1 MVKTNTMKL
10 KLLLL
15 ATVISCSLY
24 SQSTTE
30 SIQLVYDTSG
40 YLENDSTPEGILA
53 APSNPGDNLATVI
66 PTVNA
71 EMNVNEVGALTYM
84 LPIEVLKGLNN
95 FQPNLAL
102 VYSSQSGNG
111 QAGYGWN
118 ITGTSIISR
127 GGKSKEVDGVT
138 IGPQFNNTDPF
149 YLDGQRLIRVHN
161 SDYVTEKFSKIKIQN
176 FSSGEYSF
184 IVKYTDGRIAKYK
197 EIVSGSG
204 QHYISVIS
212 DAFDNEIHYVYS
224 AESNTPVLSSVSY
237 GGTSVTTDK
246 FFVNIY
252 YKARLEGIRAYRNGS
267 EFTNFKI
274 VDRIVSSSTYNGTY
288 RTYQLSHDYIE
299 NNSTERLRRITVS
312 NENSEALK
320 PLNFSYNA
328 PSSTGQINYLPKNST
343 AIPNG
348 TTGLGSIAMGDF
360 FGSGEVEPIYQVRNS
375 NNTYSLFGN
384 AGRLN
389 TSVGN
394 KGNDEFF
401 AGKVLLNNRISKNDQ
416 LITASTD
423 YLGDV
428 SDENQGNNQ
437 QNNTLIDRVTFYIND
452 LLSNTARQV
461 TVDLKGSSATHVEY
475 DPYSGDRPNETTY
488 VIRDTTEREFI
499 SGDFN
504 NDGLIDFLIFEYPSI
519 NRLGQLYLVEI
530 GKNQTASLTAS
541 KITGVLNQS
550 YVKDPYLI
558 EFDGDGVPELM
569 TVDKYT
575 GLYSVYKID
584 LENKIGIDYN
594 SAALI
599 VNRNIPNYISNR
611 TPLFFGDF
619 NGDGLTDFMT
629 PHKVYKMDD
638 DSSLAREF
646 YKIENEQLLW
656 NKFISTG
663 KAFLQS
669 TEDFTSQKIAYIES
683 TQRNI
688 IKKTSFWQKLWSG
701 KMDSYEGSEF
711 STNSI
716 LVTDFNG
723 DGRSDIIMINKIG
736 KITYSTT
743 GNLRSATLQNIGN
756 FLSYVDY
763 SSWPF
768 KFINFNSKIA
778 NRISYIQNI
787 SGKASSSSTFSSTNN
802 LVQPIDNRNYSPFT
816 LIAPT
821 AQLGQLNQYKS
832 GVLLNDVLT
841 GSSGSWVI
849 DNDKFLEKQ
858 IQAVDNGSGVVQ
870 KVDYK
875 AMATSYTK
883 SEAPYY
889 YNKEEADKFE
899 YPIYIHNTNAGM
911 YVAHKI
917 HTEFDGKIL
926 TKEYRFENGVQYLE
940 GKGFLGFQKTYVS
953 DAYESEIKNGS
964 YINRFPLRAVF
975 WNISTRDPLK
985 DNAVLK
991 TTYGG
996 LKDFFIIN
1004 RIKNEKFTQGSQ
1016 SIILAT
1022 EEESTD
1028 NLKRIKINKRY
1039 TYDPADDFK
1048 LKKAYTDYDGVGT
1061 TEEEYTY
1068 KPQFDTGNHYF
1079 YGKIESVRQTTYR
1092 DNLSYTTREES
1103 DYFPNGNLQES
1114 RKYGNEASAPPIS
1127 TSYTYDDFGNLKSQ
1141 TISTAGIASQ
1151 TTSYIYDATNRY
1163 VNKTTSPDGLFSESV
1178 VNPLGR
1184 VSEETS
1190 PLGLKTYYQSDS
1202 WGNITKITDYLGKQ
1216 TNITKSLSISPSGA
1230 YYTLSKKREGGAMTI
1245 VTFDKFDREIQSRT
1259 QSINSKWTVVQTEYD
1274 IYGRKIR
1281 YSEPF
1286 YMGTIPK
1293 WNSIE
1298 YDELNRPVKNIAFT
1312 GKTITS
1318 CYEGMKVT
1326 VDDGYKK
1333 TSKTLD
1339 AMGNIVRH
1347 QDHGGIITFSFYPN
1361 GAPKETNY
1369 DGIKTT
1375 FEIDGWGNK
1384 KKIVDPSAGTFEYE
1398 YDNLSRITRERTP
1411 KGYTLFTYDDLGR
1424 PLTDKTYGN
1433 SNAEKTNIE
1442 KTYTYNINTKLPETI
1457 TGQSNGKTFL
1467 YTTYYDQYYRVNGK
1481 REQTPDFTYTSNTTF
1496 DSYGRADVITSST
1509 AINNPN
1515 HTTSSSIK
1523 NVYDTNGTLI
1533 RQNDVISGIKVWA
1546 ITTINAD
1553 GKMTEMEYGNGYI
1566 IKNNYRETDNS
1577 LVDIQHV
1584 RQSDGQSI
1592 VDMGYDYDVNKGI
1605 LKSRNNRTFGKSEA
1619 YTYDKLNRLL
1629 TESVN
1634 NIIVNEYTYDQR
1646 GRMTSNT
1653 ELGKY
1658 NYNAGDY
1665 KLQSINFNNNGQNV
1679 NAQRGFAEITFNAYR
1694 SPLRITLAGKDDL
1707 QFEYNTLK
1715 TRYEMSSSIT
1725 GKQKFYSSDFA
1736 IEITKQ
1742 GNKTEIITFITGDP
1756 YSANYIK
1763 KEILINGSVSESGN
1777 YFLHR
1782 DNQGSILAITKAN
1795 DGSVVEKRYFD
1806 AWGNLKAMTNAQQQ
1820 LVTGN
1825 PQMLFM
1831 DRGYTGHEHLQSV
1844 GLINM
1849 NARIYDPVVRKF
1861 LSADNLVSDPFNTQ
1875 AYDRYSYVLNNPLL
1889 YMDLD
1894 GNEITLG
1901 VAVIIGVAVAI
1912 FSKAIVNMIQGIPF
1926 WYGLGKAATMGAV
1939 SAAISFGIG
1948 SLATTSFGTALSV
1961 GKAAFEAGLHGITSG
1976 AMSALDGGKFG
1987 SGFLSGMMSSLV
1999 SSGIQGI
2006 GESGARLEGMS
2017 MSNIGGMPMAMPQIS
2032 NLMVRNPGLFKA
2044 IMLSA
2049 GGLAGGLSS
2058 TIAGGRFID
2067 GLKQGL
2073 ITSGL
2078 NHMAHIVSDEFES
2091 IARSRQEIRDVG
2103 LDPDA
2108 NAPLDCSSVEKLLKT
2123 RTLSELD
2130 SDAGSP
2136 NIIFDNSLPAGHG
2149 GVTTSYITEKRVEKI
2164 TLNGNIKRTFYGLY
2178 GTIGHELV
2186 HAIDT
2191 VSGFRLSIYNQ
2202 FIQKG
2207 YTESEAGRYSG
2218 YRSEMNAYGW
2228 QMKHTPS
2235 AWYNG
2240 WLNHFT
2246 KFYELSQYK

>member
-1 MVKTNTMKL
+1 MVKTKTMKF

-40 YLENDSTPEGILA
+40 YLENDSTEGILA

-71 EMNVNEVGALTYM
+71 EMNVNEVGALTYV

-118 ITGTSIISR
+118 ITGTSMISR

-224 AESNTPVLSSVSY
+224 TESNTPVLSSVSY

-312 NENSEALK
+312 NENNEALK

-360 FGSGEVEPIYQVRNS
+360 FGRSEVEPIYQVKNS
-375 NNTYSLFGN
+375 NGTFSLFGN

-452 LLSNTARQV
+452 LVSNTARQV

-519 NRLGQLYLVEI
+519 NRLGQLYLLEI
-530 GKNQTASLTAS
+530 GKTQTASLTAS
-541 KITGVLNQS
+541 KITGALNQS

-558 EFDGDGVPELM
+558 EFDGDGVPEIM

-756 FLSYVDY
+756 FLSYQNY

-768 KFINFNSKIA
+768 QFIYFNSKIA

-802 LVQPIDNRNYSPFT
+802 LVQPIDNLNYSPFT

-832 GVLLNDVLT
+832 GVLFNDVLT

-858 IQAVDNGSGVVQ
+858 IQQVDNGSGVIQ

-875 AMATSYTK
+875 VMAPSYTK
-883 SEAPYY
+883 SEEPYY
-889 YNKEEADKFE
+889 YNISEANKFE
-899 YPIYIHNTNAGM
+899 YPTYIHSTNAGM
-911 YVAHKI
+911 YLAHKI
-917 HTEFDGKIL
+917 HTEFDSKIL
-926 TKEYRFENGVQYLE
+926 TKEYRFENGVQNLE

-964 YINRFPLRAVF
+964 YINKFPTRSVF
-975 WNISTRDPLK
+975 WNISTKDPLK
-985 DNAVLK
+985 ENAVMT

-996 LKDFFIIN
+996 LKDFFTIN
-1004 RIKNEKFTQGSQ
+1004 RIKNEKFIQGNQ
-1016 SIILAT
+1016 NLILAT
-1022 EEESTD
+1022 EEETID
-1028 NLKRIKINKRY
+1028 NLKRIRINKRY
-1039 TYDPADDFK
+1039 SYDPADDFK
-1048 LKKAYTDYDGVGT
+1048 LKKAYTDYDSVGS
-1061 TEEEYTY
+1061 TEATYSY
-1068 KPQFDTGNHYF
+1068 KPESNNGDHYF
-1079 YGKIESVRQTTYR
+1079 YGKVSSIIETTYR
-1092 DNLSYTTREES
+1092 DNLSFTTKEES
-1103 DYFPNGNLQES
+1103 EYFPNGNVQEN
-1114 RKYGNEASAPPIS
+1114 RKYGNDVNAPPIK
-1127 TSYTYDDFGNLKSQ
+1127 TNFTYDVVGNLETQ
-1141 TISTAGIASQ
+1141 TISTTGITSQ
-1151 TTSYIYDATNRY
+1151 TSRFEYDLTKRY
-1163 VNKTTSPDGLFSESV
+1163 VKKTTSPDGLFTESDV
-1178 VNPLGR
+1178 DPIGR
-1184 VSEETS
+1184 VKEEIS
-1190 PLGLKTYYQSDS
+1190 SLGLKTFYQYDN
-1202 WGNITKITDYLGKQ
+1202 WGNVIKSTDFLGKR
-1216 TNITKSLSISPSGA
+1216 TTINKSSAVSPTGA
-1230 YYTLSKKREGGAMTI
+1230 SYSVSKKREGEPMTI
-1245 VTFDKFDREIQSRT
+1245 ITFDKFDREIQSRT
-1259 QSINSKWTVVQTEYD
+1259 QSINGKWSVRLTAYD
-1274 IYGRKIR
+1274 LYGRKER
-1281 YSEPF
+1281 YSEPYF
-1286 YMGTIPK
+1286 LGETPK

-1298 YDELNRPVKNIAFT
+1298 YDELNRPVKMTSFT
-1312 GKTITS
+1312 GKEIKS
-1318 CYEGMKVT
+1318 CYEKMTVT
-1326 VDDGYKK
+1326 VDDGINL

-1339 AMGNIVRH
+1339 ATGNTIRI
-1347 QDHGGIITFSFYPN
+1347 QDQGGVISYTYYPN
-1361 GAPKETNY
+1361 GALKETNY

-1375 FEIDGWGNK
+1375 FEVDGWGNK
-1384 KKIVDPSAGTFEYE
+1384 TKVTDPSAGVFEYK
-1398 YDNLSRITRERTP
+1398 YDNLSRTEKEITP
-1411 KGYTLFTYDDLGR
+1411 KGITNYTYDHLGR
-1424 PLTDKTYGN
+1424 LKTEKVQGN
-1433 SNAEKTNIE
+1433 SSAEDTNIE
-1442 KTYTYNINTKLPETI
+1442 KTYYYDDTAQGKFLPIKVEGFSN
-1457 TGQSNGKTFL
+1457 GQSFT
-1467 YTTYYDQYYRVNGK
+1467 YTTIYDEFFRIREKV
-1481 REQTPDFTYTSNTTF
+1481 EQTPDFIYSSRTTF
-1496 DSYGRADVITSST
+1496 DSFGRVDVVQIST
-1509 AINNPN
+1509 KLNNPN
-1515 HTTSSSIK
+1515 YTTNSTVK
-1523 NVYDTNGTLI
+1523 NVYDINGILV
-1533 RQNDVISGIKVWA
+1533 RQNDNLSGAKIWQ
-1546 ITTINAD
+1546 INSVKAD
-1553 GKMTEMEYGNGYI
+1553 GKTSNMDFGNGFSVVH
-1566 IKNNYRETDNS
+1566 NYRDSDNTLTD
-1577 LVDIQHV
+1577 IRHIG
-1584 RQSDGQSI
+1584 SDGISI
-1592 VDMGYDYDVNKGI
+1592 VDIGYDYDPIKGI
-1605 LKSRNNRTFGKSEA
+1605 LNSRNNRTFGIHEK

-1629 TESVN
+1629 TESIDNVV
-1634 NIIVNEYTYDQR
+1634 VNEYSYDKR
-1646 GRMTSNT
+1646 SRMTSNK

-1658 NYNAGDY
+1658 NYNSGDY
-1665 KLQSINFNNNGQNV
+1665 QLKSINFNTNGQNV
-1679 NAQRGFAEITFNAYR
+1679 NAQRGFANVKYNAYR
-1694 SPLRITLAGKDDL
+1694 SPLKVTLAGKDDL
-1707 QFEYNTLK
+1707 QFTYNILK
-1715 TRYEMSSSIT
+1715 SRYSMTSGVT
-1725 GKQKFYSSDFA
+1725 GKQKFYSSDFVL
-1736 IEITKQ
+1736 EITKL
-1742 GNKTEIITFITGDP
+1742 GNKTEILTFITADP
-1756 YSANYIK
+1756 YNANYIK
-1763 KEILINGSVSESGN
+1763 KEVLINNSLTDNGN
-1777 YFLHR
+1777 FYLHR
-1782 DNQGSILAITKAN
+1782 DNQGSILAITKAL
-1795 DGSVVEKRYFD
+1795 DGAVVEKRYFD
-1806 AWGNLKAMTNAQQQ
+1806 AWGNLKAMTNAQQV
-1820 LVTGN
+1820 LITVS
-1825 PQMLFM
+1825 PQMQFM

-1849 NARIYDPVVRKF
+1849 NARIYDPIVRKF

-1894 GNEITLG
+1894 GNEPITFTA
-1901 VAVIIGVAVAI
+1901 AVVIGVAIAV
-1912 FSKAIVNMIQGIPF
+1912 FSKAITNMISGIPF
-1926 WYGLGKAATMGAV
+1926 WYGMGKAATMGAV
-1939 SAAISFGIG
+1939 SAAVSFGIG
-1948 SLATTSFGTALSV
+1948 SLATSTFGTAVSI
-1961 GKAAFEAGLHGITSG
+1961 GKAGFEAGLHAISSG

-2006 GESGARLEGMS
+2006 GESGARLEGVNMT
-2017 MSNIGGMPMAMPQIS
+2017 NIGGVNMALPDVS
-2032 NLMVRNPGLFKA
+2032 NLASRDPGLFKA
-2044 IMLSA
+2044 VMLTS
-2049 GGLAGGLSS
+2049 GGLTGGLSS
-2058 TIAGGRFID
+2058 TIAGGKFID

-2078 NHMAHIVSDEFES
+2078 NHLAHMSVMKIEENSLVKKALAKLNIKSTDVPEFGTEAITDLTVRDENLNNMYRDGGYPKMAISQTQKYAGVTKRYGITFG
-2091 IARSRQEIRDVG
+2091 RS
-2103 LDPDA
+2103 A
-2108 NAPLDCSSVEKLLKT
+2108 FKSY
-2123 RTLSELD
+2123 RTLYL
-2130 SDAGSP
+2130 
-2136 NIIFDNSLPAGHG
+2136 
-2149 GVTTSYITEKRVEKI
+2149 
-2164 TLNGNIKRTFYGLY
+2164 
-2178 GTIGHELV
+2178 TIGHELI
-2186 HAIDT
+2186 HSYHYA
-2191 VSGFRLSIYNQ
+2191 SGIRDYWTQTFGPNR
-2202 FIQKG
+2202 
-2207 YTESEAGRYSG
+2207 
-2218 YRSEMNAYGW
+2218 
-2228 QMKHTPS
+2228 
-2235 AWYNG
+2235 
-2240 WLNHFT
+2240 
-2246 KFYELSQYK
+2246 SQYNTERGAYSWLQLYDSPGLQSGWEAVFQNRYGSLIK